1 MSRLSLPTVASILCL
16 TAAVLHGAGAVAGE
30 AARQQFLAW
39 YQTFTGS
46 VMPPDVMKAYAAQ
59 LAAGGA
65 ADTQIAE
72 HMAAVRNYFSA
83 MPPELL
89 TVHFNNVY
97 TAHKELFS
105 QEPNAF
111 LVSSVRGV
119 KPGTALDVAMG
130 QGRNSVFLALQGWD
144 VTGYDLS
151 DQGMA
156 IARAAAEKGKVAIR
170 TVQASHQDFDFGKER
185 WDLIVMTY
193 AFVNME
199 DAAFLKKVRDSLKP
213 GGRIVVEQINAG
225 GGGKGPANALFR
237 SLEDLR
243 VIHYEDTAGTAEW
256 SKAPMRIGRIVVEK
270 D

>member
-1 MSRLSLPTVASILCL
+1 MRLLQ
-16 TAAVLHGAGAVAGE
+16 AGAVLAILCVTARAPHAAGATAEE
-30 AARQQFLAW
+30 AARKQFLAW
-39 YQTFTGS
+39 YATFTGS
-46 VMPPDVMKAYAAQ
+46 VMPPEVLKAYAAK

-65 ADTQIAE
+65 AESEVREQIA
-72 HMAAVRNYFSA
+72 AVQKYIA
-83 MPPELL
+83 GMPPELL
-89 TVHFNNVY
+89 TVHFNNIY
-97 TAHKELFS
+97 GAHQELFS

-111 LVSSVRGV
+111 LVSSVRGA

-130 QGRNSVFLALQGWD
+130 QGRNAVFLAMQGWD

-156 IARAAAEKGKVAIR
+156 IARAAAEKAKVTIR
-170 TVQASHQDFDFGKER
+170 TVQSSHQGFDFGKER

-199 DAAFLKKVRDSLKP
+199 DTEFLKKVRDSLKP
-213 GGRIVVEQINAG
+213 GGRLLVEQINAG

-237 SLEDLR
+237 SLQDLR
-243 VIHYEDTAGTAEW
+243 VIHYEDTVGVAEW
-256 SKAPMRIGRIVVEK
+256 SKGAMRIGRLLAER